1 MAFRIAHELSW
12 SASRASTLASCPR
25 RYYWDYYGSWLGW
38 DAGGDPKRRQ
48 AWLLKKMTRMP
59 MLAGQIVHDAI
70 QQWFERKRD
79 AGAPPERETFVE
91 SAVSELRRH
100 YKDSRD
106 GKWRRRPAK
115 ITHLAEHHYE
125 EPRIDEGTGE
135 AARYGALYRDRIVES
150 LSAFLEMPEL
160 ADVRE
165 SDPATWLACED
176 MSTFDVEGVKVD
188 AVPDVAFRDDAGVVH
203 IWDWKTGSPRDAD
216 RFQLEVY
223 AGYARDFWDA
233 DPERV
238 VGYDAY
244 LRDRTVT
251 EVRPGAAGLDQ
262 AYRRILES
270 LGEMRAAHF
279 DAGET
284 AGDPEAF
291 PMVEDARPC
300 SSCNYRELCDRA

>member
-38 DAGGDPKRRQ
+38 DASGDPERRQ

-70 QQWFERKRD
+70 QRWFELRRS
-79 AGAPPERETFVE
+79 GGEPPEREAFIAA
-91 SAVSELRRH
+91 AVAELRRH

-106 GKWRRRPAK
+106 GKWRQRPAK
-115 ITHLAEHHYE
+115 ITHLAEHHYA

-135 AARYGALYRDRIVES
+135 AATYGATYRDRIVES
-150 LSAFLEMPEL
+150 LTAFLEMPEL
-160 ADVRE
+160 EEVRS
-165 SDPATWLACED
+165 SDPGSWLACED
-176 MSTFDVEGVKVD
+176 MSTFDVEGVKVY
-188 AVPDVAFRDDAGVVH
+188 AVPDFAWRDAEGVVH

-244 LRDRTVT
+244 LRDRRVV
-251 EVRPGAAGLDQ
+251 EVRPGSAGLEQ

-270 LGEMRAAHF
+270 LAEMRASHF

-284 AGDPEAF
+284 AGDPEQF
-291 PMVEDARPC
+291 PRVEDARPC
-300 SSCNYRELCDRA
+300 ASCNYRELCGRG